1 MSEYNH
7 KEIESKWQK
16 KWAEKNVYET
26 GIGGKEKCY
35 VLDMFPYPSGSGLHV
50 GHPKGYIATD
60 IYSRYKRANGYD
72 VLHPMGWD
80 AFGLPAENYA
90 IKTKIHP
97 QETTEKAIIN
107 FKEQIKGLSLSYDW
121 DREINTSSPEYYRW
135 TQWIFLQLYKN
146 GLAYKKNAK
155 VNWCESC
162 KTVLANEQ
170 VVNGA
175 CDRCG
180 NSVIQKE
187 LPQWFFKITDFSD
200 ELIDDLDA
208 LDWPESTKISQK
220 NWIGR
225 SGGAEIE
232 FQLAASTRTNADWT
246 QTNADKNSVGSIKVF
261 TTRPDTLFGATYMVL
276 APEHPLLE
284 ELKESIENWA
294 YVEKYTKKAI
304 NKTDLERISDGK
316 NKTGIILEGVL
327 AINPVNGREI
337 PVFVADYVLGG
348 YGTGAIMAVPAHDE
362 RDREFAVRYELPI
375 QEVVTAQTNADLTQ
389 TNADTKTYTGR
400 GILINS
406 GKFNGMSS
414 EEGGNKIIES
424 VGGVMKTTYRLRDWL
439 VSRQRYWGA
448 PIPIIFCY
456 KCGEVP
462 VSETELPVVLPTDI
476 DFMPTGESPIE
487 KSESFHNIRC
497 PKCGG
502 SARRESD
509 TLDTFVCSSWYYLR
523 FADPNNFKEFASKE
537 SIKRWM
543 PVDMYVGGAEHTVL
557 HLLYARFITKAL
569 RKIGYVEFNEP
580 FMSLRHQGLI
590 IAEDGRKMSKS
601 LNNVVNPDDVIDTY
615 GADSMRLYEM
625 FMGPFNDSISWN
637 TKNILGV
644 RRFIEKTWRLGDFIS
659 EKTNKEEDRMIHS
672 TIKKVGE
679 DIQGFKFNTAISSLM
694 ICAKYL
700 EEQKSISKENFKMFL
715 QTLAPFAPHVS
726 EELWSVH
733 ISEGLIVKSKWPVY
747 DESKIALEEV
757 SVAVQVN
764 GKVRAVLEI
773 GIDESE
779 EDVTKKALQI
789 DAIKRHTEGL
799 VIENTIYIKG
809 KIINIVVA

>member
-1 MSEYNH
+1 VSEYNH

-16 KWAEKNVYET
+16 KWSEKKVYET
-26 GIGGKEKCY
+26 GIEGKEKCY

-90 IKTKIHP
+90 IKTQIHP
-97 QETTEKAIIN
+97 QETTEKAIVN

-170 VVNGA
+170 VVNGG

-180 NSVIQKE
+180 NVVIQKE

-225 SGGAEIE
+225 SSGAEIE
-232 FQLAASTRTNADWT
+232 FQLAASTRTNVDWT
-246 QTNADKNSVGSIKVF
+246 QTNTDKNSVGSIKVF
-261 TTRPDTLFGATYMVL
+261 TTRPDTLFGATYVVL

-284 ELKESIENWA
+284 ELKDSIENFV

-304 NKTDLERISDGK
+304 NKTDLERISEGK
-316 NKTGIILEGVL
+316 NKTGIILEGVIV
-327 AINPVNGREI
+327 INPANGKEI

-362 RDREFAVRYELPI
+362 RDNEFAKKYDLEI
-375 QEVVTAQTNADLTQ
+375 IEVVDEVGVL
-389 TNADTKTYTGR
+389 K
-400 GILINS
+400 NS
-406 GKFNGMSS
+406 GEFDGLSF
-414 EEGGNKIIES
+414 EEAKIKITEK
-424 VGGVMKTTYRLRDWL
+424 VGGSIKTTYRLRDWL

-448 PIPIIFCY
+448 PIPIIFCD
-456 KCGEVP
+456 KCGEVSVP
-462 VSETELPVVLPTDI
+462 EADLPVVLPTDV

-487 KSESFHNIRC
+487 KSESFHNIKC
-497 PKCGG
+497 PSCGG

-523 FADPNNFKEFASKE
+523 FTDPNNFKEFASKP

-543 PVDMYVGGAEHTVL
+543 PVDVYVGGAEHTVL

-569 RKIGYVEFNEP
+569 QKIGHVDFKEP
-580 FMSLRHQGLI
+580 FLSLRHQGLI

-601 LNNVVNPDDVIDTY
+601 FGNVVNPDDVIDTY

-644 RRFIEKTWRLGDFIS
+644 RRFVEKVWRIS
-659 EKTNKEEDRMIHS
+659 EFITDKSNQEEDRIIH
-672 TIKKVGE
+672 TTVKKVGD
-679 DIQGFKFNTAISSLM
+679 DIQDFKFNTAISALM
-694 ICAKYL
+694 VCAKHL
-700 EEQKSISKENFKMFL
+700 EEQKSVSKENFKMFI
-715 QTLAPFAPHVS
+715 QILAPFAPHLS
-726 EELWSVH
+726 EELWS
-733 ISEGLIVKSKWPVY
+733 IYIGEGLIVKSRWPKY
-747 DESKIALEEV
+747 DENKIKSENINI
-757 SVAVQVN
+757 AVQIN
-764 GKVRAVLEI
+764 GKVRAVLEV
-773 GIDESE
+773 GLSESE
-779 EDVTKKALQI
+779 EDVVGKALKINSIQKY
-789 DAIKRHTEGL
+789 AEGFNIKK
-799 VIENTIYIKG
+799 TIYIKG
-809 KIINIVVA
+809 KVLNIVVM

>member
-16 KWAEKNVYET
+16 KWSEKKVYET
-26 GIGGKEKCY
+26 GIEGKEKCY

-90 IKTKIHP
+90 IKTQIHP
-97 QETTEKAIIN
+97 QETTEKAIVN

-170 VVNGA
+170 VVNGG

-180 NSVIQKE
+180 NVVIQKE

-225 SGGAEIE
+225 SSGAEIE
-232 FQLAASTRTNADWT
+232 FQLAASTRTNVDWT
-246 QTNADKNSVGSIKVF
+246 QTNTDKNSVGSIKVF
-261 TTRPDTLFGATYMVL
+261 TTRPDTLFGATYVVL

-284 ELKESIENWA
+284 ELKDSIENFV

-304 NKTDLERISDGK
+304 NKTDLERISEGK
-316 NKTGIILEGVL
+316 NKTGIILEGVIV
-327 AINPVNGREI
+327 INPANGKEI

-362 RDREFAVRYELPI
+362 RDNEFAKKYDLEI
-375 QEVVTAQTNADLTQ
+375 IEVVDEVGVL
-389 TNADTKTYTGR
+389 K
-400 GILINS
+400 NS
-406 GKFNGMSS
+406 GEFDGLSF
-414 EEGGNKIIES
+414 EEAKIKITEK
-424 VGGVMKTTYRLRDWL
+424 VGGSIKTTYRLRDWL

-448 PIPIIFCY
+448 PIPIIFCD
-456 KCGEVP
+456 KCGEVSVP
-462 VSETELPVVLPTDI
+462 EADLPVVLPTDV

-487 KSESFHNIRC
+487 KSESFHNIKC
-497 PKCGG
+497 PSCGG

-523 FADPNNFKEFASKE
+523 FTDPNNFKEFASKP

-543 PVDMYVGGAEHTVL
+543 PVDVYVGGAEHTVL

-569 RKIGYVEFNEP
+569 QKIGHVDFKEP
-580 FMSLRHQGLI
+580 FLSLRHQGLI

-601 LNNVVNPDDVIDTY
+601 FGNVVNPDDVIDTY

-644 RRFIEKTWRLGDFIS
+644 RRFVEKVWRIS
-659 EKTNKEEDRMIHS
+659 EFITDKSNQEEDRIIH
-672 TIKKVGE
+672 TTVKKVGD
-679 DIQGFKFNTAISSLM
+679 DIQDFKFNTAISALM
-694 ICAKYL
+694 VCAKHL
-700 EEQKSISKENFKMFL
+700 EEQKSVSKENFKMFI
-715 QTLAPFAPHVS
+715 QILAPFAPHLS
-726 EELWSVH
+726 EELWS
-733 ISEGLIVKSKWPVY
+733 IYIGEGLIVKSRWPKY
-747 DESKIALEEV
+747 DENKIKSENINI
-757 SVAVQVN
+757 AVQIN
-764 GKVRAVLEI
+764 GKVRAVLEV
-773 GIDESE
+773 GLSESE
-779 EDVTKKALQI
+779 EDVVGKALKINSIQKY
-789 DAIKRHTEGL
+789 AEGFNIKK
-799 VIENTIYIKG
+799 TIYIKG
-809 KIINIVVA
+809 KVLNIVVM